1 MKRKKL
7 IILIFCFVLLFCSCQ
22 NSFENEE
29 RESSNYVNTSMEE
42 DMLFGYEEIIEET
55 SEYDVKYEKLSE
67 ENFEEVITILM
78 SISDEDDLRKLDCLP
93 LTRELYDEL
102 RNDFSY
108 IIENDDLKWL
118 RIDAWGINEDRF
130 GCIFY
135 IKTQKEEVRDYYI
148 EMELDEGIVKDIELI
163 LLSVSE

>member
-7 IILIFCFVLLFCSCQ
+7 IILIFCFVLFCCSCQ

-29 RESSNYVNTSMEE
+29 SESSNYVSTSIEE
-42 DMLFGYEEIIEET
+42 EMLFNNEKIIEET

-67 ENFEEVITILM
+67 ENFEEVITVLM
-78 SISDEDDLRKLDCLP
+78 SISDEDDLKKLDCLP
-93 LTRELYDEL
+93 LTQELYDEL
-102 RNDFSY
+102 KDDFSY
-108 IIENDDLKWL
+108 VIENDDLEWL

-148 EMELDEGIVKDIELI
+148 EMKLDEGIVTDIELI